1 MSDLPKLG
9 DRSSA
14 IELISNTLLRLGFIA
29 TPSDIFDDNLTQG
42 IKAFQQERGLTA
54 TGVINEITAR
64 SLEEARFKL
73 GDRVLVFN
81 AAALM
86 RGDDVSNLQDR
97 LIQMGFNCGKVDG
110 VYGASTEGAV
120 KEFQKSVGILS
131 DGRCGPA
138 TLISLMRLVK
148 TVSGGAP
155 SALRESVK
163 HSVRSSALANKV
175 IVIDP
180 SWGGEFTGES
190 ANGVVESEIVFDLA
204 QRLEGRLIALG
215 VNVVLTRSANNSP
228 LEKDRIKV
236 ANTVSADLVIAL
248 KVDSYKNEKAN
259 GVATYFYG
267 RDDKG
272 VRSVVGERFA
282 NLIQREICA
291 RTDLLNCHTHAKSWD
306 LLRLTTA
313 PTVRIDLGYLSN
325 PQDAKRL
332 ATAAFRDQLAE
343 AMIVAIQ
350 RLYLSAEDDAK
361 TGTSVSYTHL
371 TLPTNREV

>member
-110 VYGASTEGAV
+110 VYGVNTESAV
-120 KEFQKSVGILS
+120 REFQKSVGILS

-163 HSVRSSALANKV
+163 HSVRSPALANKV

-325 PQDAKRL
+325 PRDAKRL

-361 TGTSVSYTHL
+361 TGTLKISDL
-371 TLPTNREV
+371 RRAGLRN

>member
-1 MSDLPKLG
+1 MNDLPKLG
-9 DRSSA
+9 DRSGA
-14 IELISNTLLRLGFIA
+14 IELISNTLLRLGFISS
-29 TPSDIFDDNLTQG
+29 PSDIFDEKLTQG
-42 IKAFQQERGLTA
+42 VKAFQQDRGLTVN
-54 TGVINEITAR
+54 GLINEITAR
-64 SLEEARFKL
+64 SLEEARFRL
-73 GDRVLVFN
+73 GDRVLAFN
-81 AAALM
+81 TTALM
-86 RGDDVSNLQDR
+86 RGDDVANLQDR

-110 VYGASTEGAV
+110 VYEITTENAV

-138 TLISLMRLVK
+138 TLISLMRLAK

-155 SALRESVK
+155 SALRESIN
-163 HSVRSSALANKV
+163 HSVRSPALANKV

-190 ANGVVESEIVFDLA
+190 ANGVNESEIVFDLA

-215 VNVVLTRSANNSP
+215 VNVILTRSANNSP

-236 ANTVSADLVIAL
+236 ANSVNADLVIAL

-267 RDDKG
+267 REDKG

-291 RTDLLNCHTHAKSWD
+291 RTDLLNCHTHGKSWD
-306 LLRLTTA
+306 LLRLTVA
-313 PTVRIDLGYLSN
+313 PTIRIDLGYLSN
-325 PQDAKRL
+325 PQDARRL
-332 ATAAFRDQLAE
+332 SIAAFRDQLAE
-343 AMIVAIQ
+343 AIVVAIQ
-350 RLYLSAEDDAK
+350 RLYLSTEDDAK
-361 TGTSVSYTHL
+361 TGTLKISDL
-371 TLPTNREV
+371 RRAGIRN

>member
-1 MSDLPKLG
+1 MSDQPKLG
-9 DRSSA
+9 DRSTA
-14 IELISNTLLRLGFIA
+14 IELISNTLLRLGFITA
-29 TPSDIFDDNLTQG
+29 PSDIFDEKLTQG

-73 GDRVLVFN
+73 GDRVLSLN
-81 AAALM
+81 SASIM

-110 VYGASTEGAV
+110 IFGANTERAV
-120 KEFQKSVGILS
+120 KEFQKSVGITS
-131 DGRCGPA
+131 DGKCGPA

-155 SALRESVK
+155 NQLRESVK
-163 HSVRSSALANKV
+163 HSVRSPALANKV

-228 LEKDRIKV
+228 LEIDRIKV
-236 ANTVSADLVIAL
+236 ANSVNADLVIAL
-248 KVDSYKNEKAN
+248 KVDSYKNENAN

-291 RTDLLNCHTHAKSWD
+291 RTDLLNCQTHAKSWD
-306 LLRLTTA
+306 LLRLTIA
-313 PTVRIDLGYLSN
+313 PTVRIDLGYLSS
-325 PQDAKRL
+325 PYDAKRL

-361 TGTSVSYTHL
+361 TGTLKISDL
-371 TLPTNREV
+371 RRAGLRN

>member
-1 MSDLPKLG
+1 MSDQPKLG
-9 DRSSA
+9 DRSTA
-14 IELISNTLLRLGFIA
+14 IELISNTLLRLGFIT
-29 TPSDIFDDNLTQG
+29 TPSDIFDEKLTQG

-73 GDRVLVFN
+73 GDRVLSLN
-81 AAALM
+81 SASIM

-110 VYGASTEGAV
+110 IFGANTERAV
-120 KEFQKSVGILS
+120 KEFQKSVGITS
-131 DGRCGPA
+131 DGKCGPA

-155 SALRESVK
+155 NQLRETIK
-163 HSVRSSALANKV
+163 HSVRSPALANKV

-228 LEKDRIKV
+228 LEIDRIKV
-236 ANTVSADLVIAL
+236 ANSVNADLVIAL
-248 KVDSYKNEKAN
+248 KVDSYKNENAN

-291 RTDLLNCHTHAKSWD
+291 RTDLLNCQTHAKSWD
-306 LLRLTTA
+306 LLRLTVA

-325 PQDAKRL
+325 PKDAKRL
-332 ATAAFRDQLAE
+332 AAAAFRDQLAE

-361 TGTSVSYTHL
+361 TGTLKISDL
-371 TLPTNREV
+371 RRAGLRN

>member
-42 IKAFQQERGLTA
+42 INAFQQERGLTA

-110 VYGASTEGAV
+110 VYGVNTEGAV
-120 KEFQKSVGILS
+120 REFQKSVGILS

-163 HSVRSSALANKV
+163 HSVRSPALANKV

-361 TGTSVSYTHL
+361 TGTLKISDL
-371 TLPTNREV
+371 RRAGLRN

>member
-1 MSDLPKLG
+1 MSDQPKLG
-9 DRSSA
+9 DRSTA
-14 IELISNTLLRLGFIA
+14 IELISNTLLRLGFI
-29 TPSDIFDDNLTQG
+29 TSPSDIFDEKLTQG

-73 GDRVLVFN
+73 GDRVLSFN
-81 AAALM
+81 SSSLM

-110 VYGASTEGAV
+110 IYGANTERAV
-120 KEFQKSVGILS
+120 KEFQKSVGIAA
-131 DGRCGPA
+131 DGKCGPA

-155 SALRESVK
+155 NQLRETVK
-163 HSVRSSALANKV
+163 HSVRSPALANKV

-228 LEKDRIKV
+228 LEVDRIKV
-236 ANTVSADLVIAL
+236 ANSVNADLVIAL

-306 LLRLTTA
+306 LLRLTIA

-325 PQDAKRL
+325 PKDAKRL
-332 ATAAFRDQLAE
+332 AAAAFRDQLAE

-361 TGTSVSYTHL
+361 TGTLKISDL
-371 TLPTNREV
+371 RRAGLRN

>member
-163 HSVRSSALANKV
+163 HSVRSPALANKV

-313 PTVRIDLGYLSN
+313 PTIRIDLGYLSN

-361 TGTSVSYTHL
+361 TGTLKISDL
-371 TLPTNREV
+371 RRAGLRN

>member
-1 MSDLPKLG
+1 MSDQPKLG
-9 DRSSA
+9 DRSTA
-14 IELISNTLLRLGFIA
+14 IELISNTLLRLGFIT
-29 TPSDIFDDNLTQG
+29 TPSDIFDEKLTQG

-73 GDRVLVFN
+73 GDRVLSLN
-81 AAALM
+81 SASIM

-110 VYGASTEGAV
+110 IFGANTERAV
-120 KEFQKSVGILS
+120 KEFQKSVGITS
-131 DGRCGPA
+131 DGKCGPA

-155 SALRESVK
+155 NQLRESVK
-163 HSVRSSALANKV
+163 HSVRSPALANKV

-228 LEKDRIKV
+228 LEIDRIKV
-236 ANTVSADLVIAL
+236 ANSVNADLVIAL
-248 KVDSYKNEKAN
+248 KVDSYKIENAN

-291 RTDLLNCHTHAKSWD
+291 RTDLLNCQTHAKSWD
-306 LLRLTTA
+306 LLRLTIA
-313 PTVRIDLGYLSN
+313 PTVRIDLGYLSS
-325 PQDAKRL
+325 PHDAKRL
-332 ATAAFRDQLAE
+332 AAAAFRDQLAE

-361 TGTSVSYTHL
+361 TGTLKISDL
-371 TLPTNREV
+371 RRAGLRN

>member
-1 MSDLPKLG
+1 MNDLPKLG
-9 DRSSA
+9 DRSGA
-14 IELISNTLLRLGFIA
+14 IELISNTLLRLGFISS
-29 TPSDIFDDNLTQG
+29 PSDIFDEKLTQG
-42 IKAFQQERGLTA
+42 VKAFQQDRGLTVN
-54 TGVINEITAR
+54 GLINEITAR
-64 SLEEARFKL
+64 SLEEARFRL

-81 AAALM
+81 TTALM
-86 RGDDVSNLQDR
+86 RGDDVANLQDR

-110 VYGASTEGAV
+110 VYEITTENAV

-138 TLISLMRLVK
+138 TLISLMRLAK

-155 SALRESVK
+155 SALRESIN
-163 HSVRSSALANKV
+163 HSVRSPALANKV

-190 ANGVVESEIVFDLA
+190 ANGVNESEIVFDLA

-215 VNVVLTRSANNSP
+215 VNVILTRSANNSP

-236 ANTVSADLVIAL
+236 ANSVNADLVIAL

-259 GVATYFYG
+259 GIATYFYG
-267 RDDKG
+267 REDKG

-291 RTDLLNCHTHAKSWD
+291 RTDLLNCHTHGKGWD
-306 LLRLTTA
+306 LLRLTVA

-325 PQDAKRL
+325 PQDARRL
-332 ATAAFRDQLAE
+332 SIAAFRDQLAE
-343 AMIVAIQ
+343 AIVIAIQ
-350 RLYLSAEDDAK
+350 RLYLSTEDDAK
-361 TGTSVSYTHL
+361 TGTLKISDL
-371 TLPTNREV
+371 RRAGIR

>member
-1 MSDLPKLG
+1 MNDLPKLG
-9 DRSSA
+9 DRSGA
-14 IELISNTLLRLGFIA
+14 IELISNTLLRLGFISS
-29 TPSDIFDDNLTQG
+29 PSDIFDEKLTQG
-42 IKAFQQERGLTA
+42 VKAFQQDRGLTVN
-54 TGVINEITAR
+54 GLVNEITAR
-64 SLEEARFKL
+64 SLEEARFRL

-81 AAALM
+81 TTALM
-86 RGDDVSNLQDR
+86 RGDDVANLQDR

-110 VYGASTEGAV
+110 VYEITTENAV

-138 TLISLMRLVK
+138 TLISLMRLAK

-155 SALRESVK
+155 SALRESIN
-163 HSVRSSALANKV
+163 HSVRSPALANKV

-190 ANGVVESEIVFDLA
+190 ANGVNESEIVFDLA

-215 VNVVLTRSANNSP
+215 VNVILTRSANNSP

-236 ANTVSADLVIAL
+236 ANSVNADLVIAL
-248 KVDSYKNEKAN
+248 KVDSYKNVKAN

-267 RDDKG
+267 REDKG

-291 RTDLLNCHTHAKSWD
+291 RTDLINCHTHGKSWD
-306 LLRLTTA
+306 LLRLTVA

-325 PQDAKRL
+325 PQDARRL
-332 ATAAFRDQLAE
+332 SIAAFRDQLAE
-343 AMIVAIQ
+343 AIVIAIQ
-350 RLYLSAEDDAK
+350 RLYLSTEDDAK
-361 TGTSVSYTHL
+361 TGTLKISDL
-371 TLPTNREV
+371 RRAGIR

>member
-110 VYGASTEGAV
+110 VYGVNTEGAV

-180 SWGGEFTGES
+180 SWGGEFTGER

-291 RTDLLNCHTHAKSWD
+291 RTDLLSCHTHAKSWD
-306 LLRLTTA
+306 LLRLITA

-361 TGTSVSYTHL
+361 TGTLKISDL
-371 TLPTNREV
+371 RRAGLRN

>member
-1 MSDLPKLG
+1 MSDQPKLG
-9 DRSSA
+9 DRSTA
-14 IELISNTLLRLGFIA
+14 IELISNTLLRLGFIT
-29 TPSDIFDDNLTQG
+29 TPSDIFDEKLTQG

-73 GDRVLVFN
+73 GDRVLSLN
-81 AAALM
+81 SASIM

-110 VYGASTEGAV
+110 IFGANTERAV
-120 KEFQKSVGILS
+120 KEFQKSVGITS
-131 DGRCGPA
+131 DGKCGPA

-155 SALRESVK
+155 NQLRESVK
-163 HSVRSSALANKV
+163 HSVRSPALANKV

-228 LEKDRIKV
+228 LEIDRIKV
-236 ANTVSADLVIAL
+236 ANSVNADLVIAL
-248 KVDSYKNEKAN
+248 KVDSYKNENAN

-291 RTDLLNCHTHAKSWD
+291 RTDLLNCQTHAKSWD
-306 LLRLTTA
+306 LLRLTIA
-313 PTVRIDLGYLSN
+313 PTVRIDLGYLSS
-325 PQDAKRL
+325 PHDAKRL

-361 TGTSVSYTHL
+361 TGTLKISDL
-371 TLPTNREV
+371 RRAGLRN

>member
-1 MSDLPKLG
+1 MSDQPKLG
-9 DRSSA
+9 DRSTA
-14 IELISNTLLRLGFIA
+14 IELISNTLLRLGLIT
-29 TPSDIFDDNLTQG
+29 TPSDIFDEKLTQG

-54 TGVINEITAR
+54 TGVINENTAR
-64 SLEEARFKL
+64 TLEEARFKL
-73 GDRVLVFN
+73 GDRVLSLN
-81 AAALM
+81 SASIM

-110 VYGASTEGAV
+110 IFGANTERAV
-120 KEFQKSVGILS
+120 KEFQKSVGITS
-131 DGRCGPA
+131 DGKCGPA

-155 SALRESVK
+155 NQLRESVK
-163 HSVRSSALANKV
+163 HSVRSPALANKV

-228 LEKDRIKV
+228 LEIDRIKV
-236 ANTVSADLVIAL
+236 ANSVNADLVIAL
-248 KVDSYKNEKAN
+248 KVDSYKNENAN

-291 RTDLLNCHTHAKSWD
+291 RTDLLNCQTHAKSWD
-306 LLRLTTA
+306 LLRLTIA
-313 PTVRIDLGYLSN
+313 PTVRIDLGYLSS
-325 PQDAKRL
+325 PHDAKRL

-361 TGTSVSYTHL
+361 TGTLKISDL
-371 TLPTNREV
+371 RRAGLRN

>member
-1 MSDLPKLG
+1 MSDQPKLG
-9 DRSSA
+9 DRSTA
-14 IELISNTLLRLGFIA
+14 VELISNTLLRLGFITA
-29 TPSDIFDDNLTQG
+29 PSDIFDEKLTQA

-73 GDRVLVFN
+73 GDRVLSFN
-81 AAALM
+81 SSSLM

-110 VYGASTEGAV
+110 IYGAITEAAV
-120 KEFQKSVGILS
+120 KEFQKSVGITA
-131 DGRCGPA
+131 DGKCGPA
-138 TLISLMRLVK
+138 TLISLMRLIK

-155 SALRESVK
+155 NQLRETVK
-163 HSVRSSALANKV
+163 HSVRPSALANKV

-180 SWGGEFTGES
+180 SWGGQFTGER
-190 ANGVVESEIVFDLA
+190 ANGVAESEVVFDLA

-228 LEKDRIKV
+228 LEVDRIKV
-236 ANTVSADLVIAL
+236 ANSVDADLVIAL

-306 LLRLTTA
+306 LLRLTVA

-325 PQDAKRL
+325 PKDAKRL
-332 ATAAFRDQLAE
+332 ASAAFRDQLAE

-361 TGTSVSYTHL
+361 TGTLKISDL
-371 TLPTNREV
+371 RRAGLRN